1 MANMFMDIGPVN
13 KNLEEKYHNLEIC
26 LQKGYLK
33 IRFLSD
39 FGSKTQFEE

>member
-1 MANMFMDIGPVN
+1 MFMDIGPVN
-13 KNLEEKYHNLEIC
+13 TNLEEKIYHNLEIC

-33 IRFLSD
+33 KRFLSD